1 MPIAKRDRASIRL
14 EPFER
19 FFGDLPALVRWPGA
33 TWSAGDLVHVDE
45 YREDNTLVV
54 RAEMAGM
61 DPEKDIEITVSD
73 GMLHIGAE
81 RRQEEKDEGKDY
93 YRQELRYGSF
103 SRDLPLPEG
112 VGEPDVTASYSGGI
126 LEIRVALPEARVDKA
141 PKKIPV
147 ATH

>member
-1 MPIAKRDRASIRL
+1 MAIAKRDRASIRF

-19 FFGDLPALVRWPGA
+19 FFEDLPALVRWPGA
-33 TWSAGDLVHVDE
+33 GATDLVHVDE
-45 YREDNTLVV
+45 YREDNALVI

-61 DPEKDIEITVSD
+61 DPKKDIEVTVSD
-73 GMLHIGAE
+73 GLLHIAAE
-81 RRQEEKDEGKDY
+81 RRQEEKEEGKDY

-112 VGEPDVTASYSGGI
+112 VGESDVKASYNHGI
-126 LEIRVALPEARVDKA
+126 LEIRVALPKAQVEQA

-147 ATH
+147 TAG